1 MSQCREVCLGPGA
14 RRYTPTPAQ
23 SPQGPRPLQQDV
35 ELCDRRLLRRPAMCP
50 TRRVPSGSWCA
61 RGGGVLRAVSTP
73 AMTGRTWFTRGA
85 KTQGRPEHSG
95 RPQAARVRHRLA
107 GATDSGDALHEVTER
122 QRILVQCA
130 LVEVMGC
137 SSRASLAVFA
147 VEHELAHPATG

>member
-1 MSQCREVCLGPGA
+1 
-14 RRYTPTPAQ
+14 
-23 SPQGPRPLQQDV
+23 
-35 ELCDRRLLRRPAMCP
+35 
-50 TRRVPSGSWCA
+50 
-61 RGGGVLRAVSTP
+61 VSTP

-122 QRILVQCA
+122 QGILVQCA